1 MIIELKFYEKF
12 KILFTDLRHSTVG
25 AHSNYVPIGIGYIAS
40 YLKEKIKEA
49 NIEIKLTTSPNE
61 VLKLLINVSPDIVG
75 LSNYIWNSSLSNLI
89 CEHAKKKNEQILCVL
104 GGPEFPAGTGAKF
117 IRNTSQD
124 RTYDKCLKY
133 LKERLSVD
141 YFAYS
146 DGEVFCEVVREFIK
160 INYQQKTCEKII

>member
-1 MIIELKFYEKF
+1 MKNL

-61 VLKLLINVSPDIVG
+61 ALKIINKWSLDIVG

-89 CEHAKKKNEQILCVL
+89 CEHAKKK
-104 GGPEFPAGTGAKF
+104 
-117 IRNTSQD
+117 
-124 RTYDKCLKY
+124 
-133 LKERLSVD
+133 
-141 YFAYS
+141 
-146 DGEVFCEVVREFIK
+146 
-160 INYQQKTCEKII
+160 